1 MEKTPGTRPKI
12 AMLGRGNSG
21 KNNVRTAHAPGARAA
36 VHDADADLAARF
48 AADTGA
54 KAPGWQAIL
63 AGKSIDG
70 VILATSAGP
79 RAALARAALD
89 AGKHVLV
96 EKPLALSPN
105 DANEVVAHAK
115 RVGWIVRT
123 GEKHREVGT
132 DKLEIVK

>member
-1 MEKTPGTRPKI
+1 M
-12 AMLGRGNSG
+12 
-21 KNNVRTAHAPGARAA
+21 
-36 VHDADADLAARF
+36 HDANADLAARF

-70 VILATSAGP
+70 VILATPAGP

-96 EKPLALSPN
+96 EKPLAFSPN

-132 DKLEIVK
+132 DKLEIEK